1 MTSKDNALEVFVS
14 QSDRLKDLMMDLLST
29 TIEVSQKRIAT
40 LSDKDWEAMTQFV
53 RDHRIGPML
62 HWRINQTRKHLTFPE
77 VFLEDIG
84 NRYRANTFT
93 NLAAERELILVSE
106 TLYQAEI
113 PFVVLKG
120 GFLAWHV
127 YPEKGLRPL
136 RDLDILVA
144 KERALEAFNALMK
157 AGASRM
163 KGDDSDPALMLD
175 HPEAHQ
181 LPPIVS
187 KHGTLVVEMH
197 WLLFHH
203 HQSLQN
209 AWDLTEDKSLWKR
222 GITATLHQGEVPFLS
237 PTDQLVHLIEH
248 AFHGHLLDNG
258 PLVLS
263 DIAFLLEKYEMDW
276 ALLDRLIKQ
285 AGLKQA
291 TRLGL
296 AMVYRDHGVGSFT
309 WLQKNK
315 AEPYLLEAAILNA
328 RRLMLRDYGKRKYIG
343 LSAEMFKPMAIM
355 QKCAWAMKL
364 FFAPKIKV
372 ALEFNVD
379 QASPFL
385 WCYYPIRWA
394 RQIFIEIPHIFLTR
408 IQKTSKHET
417 LQMEQLR
424 AWLQKKDEA

>member
-1 MTSKDNALEVFVS
+1 MTSKNGAIEAFVS

-29 TIEVSQKRIAT
+29 TIEVSQKRIDT
-40 LSDKDWEAMTQFV
+40 LSSKDWEAMTQFV

-62 HWRINQTRKHLTFPE
+62 HWRINQTRKHLIFPE
-77 VFLEDIG
+77 IFLEDIG

-113 PFVVLKG
+113 PFLALKG
-120 GFLAWHV
+120 AFLAWHV

-136 RDLDILVA
+136 RDLDILVP

-157 AGASRM
+157 AGARRM
-163 KGDDSDPALMLD
+163 KGDKSDPALMLD

-187 KHGTLVVEMH
+187 KHGTLVVEIH

-209 AWDLTEDKSLWKR
+209 TWDLTEDKTLWQR
-222 GITATLHQGEVPFLS
+222 GITATLHQTAVPFLS

-258 PLVLS
+258 PLILS
-263 DIAFLLEKYEMDW
+263 DIAFLMEKYEMDW
-276 ALLDRLIKQ
+276 ALLDRLIKR
-285 AGLKQA
+285 AGLEQA
-291 TRLGL
+291 ARLAL
-296 AMVYRDHGVGSFT
+296 AMVYRDHGVGSLD

-315 AEPYLLEAAILNA
+315 AEPYLLEAAMLNA
-328 RRLMLRDYGKRKYIG
+328 RRLMLRDYGRRKYIS
-343 LSAEMFKPMAIM
+343 LSAEVFKPMAIM
-355 QKCAWAMKL
+355 QKCAWVMKL

-379 QASPFL
+379 KTSPFL
-385 WCYYPIRWA
+385 WCYYPIRWIRKLLIEMPRILLA
-394 RQIFIEIPHIFLTR
+394 RMLRSSSEESFQI
-408 IQKTSKHET
+408 KK
-417 LQMEQLR
+417 LR
-424 AWLQKKDEA
+424 GWLKKESR